1 LLVLS
6 PFRLPPT
13 KIEIECFHHATP
25 LAAVANA
32 AENAVAN
39 TVANA
44 VANAV
49 ENAVANVV
57 ASVKTFTIHLEFFIK
72 TSRYIFREESL

>member
-39 TVANA
+39 AVANVFANA
-44 VANAV
+44 VAI
-49 ENAVANVV
+49 
-57 ASVKTFTIHLEFFIK
+57 VKTFTIHLEFFIK
-72 TSRYIFREESL
+72 TSALYLPQENL